1 MKVAVIGASGRTGHL
16 LVEELLRRGHLVTA
30 LVRDPVRLGD
40 LAGRVTVVTGDSR
53 RVLRPLVAGTD
64 AVLSAL
70 GPTRKEPALHQD
82 SAAALIAA
90 MREHGVRRFIGISGA
105 GIDVPGDRKSP
116 RDRVISA
123 LIQRL
128 GGKVVADKPTE
139 YRAWAASD
147 LDWTL
152 VRPPRLKDGRATG
165 RVEHDGHRSVRA
177 TSIRRADL
185 AGFLA
190 DVLEQNLYPR
200 LAPFVGEAR

>member
-70 GPTRKEPALHQD
+70 GPTRKEPALHQN

-90 MREHGVRRFIGISGA
+90 MREHGVRRRQA
-105 GIDVPGDRKSP
+105 R
-116 RDRVISA
+116 RVSC
-123 LIQRL
+123 
-128 GGKVVADKPTE
+128 
-139 YRAWAASD
+139 WAASD

-152 VRPPRLKDGRATG
+152 VRPPRLKDGSATG

-177 TSIRRADL
+177 TSPGSWPTSWNRTCIPDWPPSSARLVDPSAIAHWVRWRA
-185 AGFLA
+185 
-190 DVLEQNLYPR
+190 
-200 LAPFVGEAR
+200 